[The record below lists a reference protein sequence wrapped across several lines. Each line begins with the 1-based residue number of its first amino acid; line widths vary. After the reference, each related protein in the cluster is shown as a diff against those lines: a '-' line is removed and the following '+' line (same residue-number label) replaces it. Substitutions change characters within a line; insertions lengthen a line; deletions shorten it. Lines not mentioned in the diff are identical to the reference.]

1 MKIKP
6 TRKNI
11 ERTIYLLIIII
22 LVAYGFKDSEAAAV
36 LINAVKEA
44 FSILL

>member
-6 TRKNI
+6 TRKDI
-11 ERTIYLLIIII
+11 EKAVYILILIA
-22 LVAYGFKDSEAAAV
+22 LVIYGFKDSEAAAA
-36 LINAVKEA
+36 LIHAVKEA